1 MHYLSFLIF
10 IFKYLTLQ
18 CIVCPKSS
26 TCPWHSHTVIFYPM
40 ISIEILF
47 YTEIIF
53 LWLKSKTPTDA
64 LEYCYNS
71 RYQKPEWGT
80 DSVVTFVTIRALSD
94 FSFPNLFCFLGIISL
109 FHDSSYGNDTVI
121 IVNWC
126 IFSMGLEVHIFVKIW
141 YPKS

>member
-1 MHYLSFLIF
+1 
-10 IFKYLTLQ
+10 
-18 CIVCPKSS
+18 
-26 TCPWHSHTVIFYPM
+26 M

-109 FHDSSYGNDTVI
+109 FHDSSFGNDTVI

-126 IFSMGLEVHIFVKIW
+126 IFSLVLEVQIFVKIW